1 MTADVHFKKLW
12 KTLKYYHQV
21 TQPITVVIIPD
32 FEAYLEFADAVKAYP
47 MSFPVWF
54 ILFLYT
60 SDNSTY
66 DHCRE
71 PIGNPFNLT
80 FDTQMLVLCNNE
92 MILREWY
99 SVKGDTVKIFDLAE
113 WRDDKGFI
121 PLTNLSLYE
130 RRKDMEGVVLR
141 AVAAKSLFSTIDGNQ
156 VATMYG
162 KVLEELMSSLN
173 FTVKIVSQINEHG
186 IQNRQ
191 TLIWTGVMGKIVSGR
206 ADFAVADMSL
216 TSLRKRY
223 VDFTL
228 PLIVSR
234 INLYIKEP
242 GICGVKWIGYFQTFN
257 SRTWATIIILIA
269 TVPLLL
275 FFMKSYRD
283 QSRNAMDLISENFIC
298 IWGIFCQQALIG
310 INIKFTTTSKLI
322 GILIKLFPLE
332 FPKNLSLRVAY
343 ITIFLTAMLIMA
355 HYSAALICFLTV
367 CIRVLPFQTLEE
379 FIDDGTYKL
388 IMLRGTADYES
399 TCFERLKL
407 CQIIAFEIFQSNNV
421 TILIPTKQT
430 RSTRFLP
437 LIKSDYVAQ
446 FLLDFCCQPA
456 IRVNRFCLVSIA
468 NLLTGQSTNIF
479 SLNLLCQSA
488 DILLTF
494 CILFTEQFLFEIY
507 CLFSIR
513 NYFQAQHEAKLFYVK
528 LMKLMKD
535 ESELPRNL
543 EEGFMQV
550 CNEKNVAFMVLSA
563 RKKSVEKEIPCKLS
577 SITTERIDTLAMIL
591 SKNNP
596 YTGIINYHLQKF
608 LDNGMIMRLRETYSP
623 QLAENKIYKPVYL
636 FNIVPILAILCGGF
650 IISIMIM
657 IIEKI
662 HYRSRKKFQSRV
674 FSSRK
679 LFIKKYNN

>member
-1 MTADVHFKKLW
+1 MKLPLCSPILLFILLGTSAGIRFNADIFVDLILDVRKFYSAASVIFVHPGDMYGDYGDLRITHLIHTTTRLLSRRYIITADVHFKKLW
-12 KTLKYYHQV
+12 RTLKYYHQV

-32 FEAYLEFADAVKAYP
+32 FEAYLEFADAVKTYP

-60 SDNSTY
+60 PDNSTY

-71 PIGNPFNLT
+71 PIGNPFNLR

-92 MILREWY
+92 TIFREWY
-99 SVKGDTVKIFDLAE
+99 SIKGDIIKIFDLAE

-156 VATMYG
+156 VATIYG
-162 KVLEELMSSLN
+162 KVLEELTSSLN

-186 IQNRQ
+186 VQNQQ
-191 TLIWTGVMGKIVSGR
+191 TLTWSGVMGKIVSGR

-257 SRTWATIIILIA
+257 PRTWATIIILIA

-283 QSRNAMDLISENFIC
+283 QSRSAMDLIFENFIC
-298 IWGIFCQQALIG
+298 IWGIFCQQAL
-310 INIKFTTTSKLI
+310 T
-322 GILIKLFPLE
+322 E

-367 CIRVLPFQTLEE
+367 CTRVLPFQTLEE

-388 IMLRGTADYES
+388 IMIRGTADYEV
-399 TCFERLKL
+399 
-407 CQIIAFEIFQSNNV
+407 V
-421 TILIPTKQT
+421 T
-430 RSTRFLP
+430 
-437 LIKSDYVAQ
+437 
-446 FLLDFCCQPA
+446 
-456 IRVNRFCLVSIA
+456 
-468 NLLTGQSTNIF
+468 
-479 SLNLLCQSA
+479 
-488 DILLTF
+488 
-494 CILFTEQFLFEIY
+494 
-507 CLFSIR
+507 
-513 NYFQAQHEAKLFYVK
+513 FQAQHEAKLFYVK

-577 SITTERIDTLAMIL
+577 SITTERIDNLAMVL

-596 YTGIINYHLQKF
+596 YTGVINYHLQKF
-608 LDNGMIMRLRETYSP
+608 LNNGMIMRLRETYS
-623 QLAENKIYKPVYL
+623 QLTEDKIYKPVYL
-636 FNIVPILAILCGGF
+636 FNVVPILAILCGGF

-674 FSSRK
+674 FYPSRK

>member
-1 MTADVHFKKLW
+1 KMRLPLCSPMLLFIPLGISAGIRLNADVFVDLILDVRKFYSAASVIFVHPGDMYGDYGDLRITHLIHTSTRLLSRRYIMTADVHFKKLW
-12 KTLKYYHQV
+12 RTLKYYHRI

-47 MSFPVWF
+47 ISFPVWF

-66 DHCRE
+66 HHCRE

-80 FDTQMLVLCNNE
+80 FDTQMLVLCKNE
-92 MILREWY
+92 TILREWY
-99 SVKGDTVKIFDLAE
+99 SVKGDSVKIFDLAE

-141 AVAAKSLFSTIDGNQ
+141 AVAAKSLSSTIDGNQ
-156 VATMYG
+156 VATIYG
-162 KVLEELMSSLN
+162 KVLEELTSSLN

-186 IQNRQ
+186 VQNRQ
-191 TLIWTGVMGKIVSGR
+191 TLIWSGVMGKIVSGR

-223 VDFTL
+223 VDFTM

-275 FFMKSYRD
+275 FFMKSYRH
-283 QSRNAMDLISENFIC
+283 QSRSAMDLISENFIC
-298 IWGIFCQQALIG
+298 IWGIFCQQALI
-310 INIKFTTTSKLI
+310 
-322 GILIKLFPLE
+322 E

-367 CIRVLPFQTLEE
+367 CTRVLPFQTLEE

-388 IMLRGTADYES
+388 IMIRGTADYEVI
-399 TCFERLKL
+399 T
-407 CQIIAFEIFQSNNV
+407 
-421 TILIPTKQT
+421 
-430 RSTRFLP
+430 
-437 LIKSDYVAQ
+437 
-446 FLLDFCCQPA
+446 
-456 IRVNRFCLVSIA
+456 
-468 NLLTGQSTNIF
+468 
-479 SLNLLCQSA
+479 
-488 DILLTF
+488 
-494 CILFTEQFLFEIY
+494 
-507 CLFSIR
+507 
-513 NYFQAQHEAKLFYVK
+513 FQAQHEAKLFYVK

-550 CNEKNVAFMVLSA
+550 CSEKNVAFMVLSA

-577 SITTERIDTLAMIL
+577 SITTERIDNLAMVL

-596 YTGIINYHLQKF
+596 YTGVINYHLQKF

-623 QLAENKIYKPVYL
+623 QSVENKIYKPVYL

>member
-12 KTLKYYHQV
+12 RTLKYYHQV
-21 TQPITVVIIPD
+21 TQPIIVVIIPD

-66 DHCRE
+66 DHCHE
-71 PIGNPFNLT
+71 PIDNPFNLT

-92 MILREWY
+92 TILREWY
-99 SVKGDTVKIFDLAE
+99 SIKGDIVKIFDLAE

-130 RRKDMEGVVLR
+130 RRRDMEGVVLR

-162 KVLEELMSSLN
+162 KVLEELMNSLN

-186 IQNRQ
+186 VQNRQ
-191 TLIWTGVMGKIVSGR
+191 TLIWSGVMGKIVSGR

-223 VDFTL
+223 VDFML
-228 PLIVSR
+228 PLIISR

-257 SRTWATIIILIA
+257 SRTWVTIIILIA

-275 FFMKSYRD
+275 FFTKSYRD
-283 QSRNAMDLISENFIC
+283 QSRSAMDLISENFIC
-298 IWGIFCQQALIG
+298 IWGIFCQQALI
-310 INIKFTTTSKLI
+310 
-322 GILIKLFPLE
+322 E

-388 IMLRGTADYES
+388 IMLRGTADYEV
-399 TCFERLKL
+399 
-407 CQIIAFEIFQSNNV
+407 V
-421 TILIPTKQT
+421 TVSSL
-430 RSTRFLP
+430 
-437 LIKSDYVAQ
+437 SDQ
-446 FLLDFCCQPA
+446 RIA
-456 IRVNRFCLVSIA
+456 IRF
-468 NLLTGQSTNIF
+468 
-479 SLNLLCQSA
+479 
-488 DILLTF
+488 TF
-494 CILFTEQFLFEIY
+494 
-507 CLFSIR
+507 
-513 NYFQAQHEAKLFYVK
+513 K
-528 LMKLMKD
+528 
-535 ESELPRNL
+535 
-543 EEGFMQV
+543 
-550 CNEKNVAFMVLSA
+550 
-563 RKKSVEKEIPCKLS
+563 
-577 SITTERIDTLAMIL
+577 
-591 SKNNP
+591 
-596 YTGIINYHLQKF
+596 
-608 LDNGMIMRLRETYSP
+608 
-623 QLAENKIYKPVYL
+623 
-636 FNIVPILAILCGGF
+636 
-650 IISIMIM
+650 
-657 IIEKI
+657 
-662 HYRSRKKFQSRV
+662 
-674 FSSRK
+674 
-679 LFIKKYNN
+679 

>member
-12 KTLKYYHQV
+12 RTLKYYHQV

-92 MILREWY
+92 TILREWY
-99 SVKGDTVKIFDLAE
+99 SVKGETVKIFDLAE

-283 QSRNAMDLISENFIC
+283 QSRSAMDLISENFIC

-310 INIKFTTTSKLI
+310 INIKFITIFKLI

-407 CQIIAFEIFQSNNV
+407 CQTIAFEIFQSNNV
-421 TILIPTKQT
+421 TILIPTNKIYPI
-430 RSTRFLP
+430 STVDQIRLCMLSHVLP
-437 LIKSDYVAQ
+437 LERNQNATS
-446 FLLDFCCQPA
+446 
-456 IRVNRFCLVSIA
+456 
-468 NLLTGQSTNIF
+468 STNIF

-507 CLFSIR
+507 CLSSIR
-513 NYFQAQHEAKLFYVK
+513 NYVADCSNFAGLGIWIRYHIISLFQAQHEAKLFYVK

-577 SITTERIDTLAMIL
+577 SITTERIDNLAMIL

-662 HYRSRKKFQSRV
+662 HYRSRKKF
-674 FSSRK
+674 
-679 LFIKKYNN
+679 

>member
-12 KTLKYYHQV
+12 RTLKYYHQV

-66 DHCRE
+66 DHCRG

-92 MILREWY
+92 TILREWY

-130 RRKDMEGVVLR
+130 RRRDMEGVVLR

-162 KVLEELMSSLN
+162 KALEELMSSLN

-283 QSRNAMDLISENFIC
+283 QSQSAMDLISENFI
-298 IWGIFCQQALIG
+298 
-310 INIKFTTTSKLI
+310 LI

-332 FPKNLSLRVAY
+332 FPKNLTLRVAY

-388 IMLRGTADYES
+388 IMLRGTADYELS
-399 TCFERLKL
+399 SML
-407 CQIIAFEIFQSNNV
+407 SHV
-421 TILIPTKQT
+421 
-430 RSTRFLP
+430 LP
-437 LIKSDYVAQ
+437 L
-446 FLLDFCCQPA
+446 
-456 IRVNRFCLVSIA
+456 
-468 NLLTGQSTNIF
+468 
-479 SLNLLCQSA
+479 
-488 DILLTF
+488 
-494 CILFTEQFLFEIY
+494 E
-507 CLFSIR
+507 R
-513 NYFQAQHEAKLFYVK
+513 NQNATSFQAQHEAKLFYIK

-577 SITTERIDTLAMIL
+577 SITERIDNLAMIL

-596 YTGIINYHLQKF
+596 YTGIINYFPLGYKKLAYTSLQKF

-662 HYRSRKKFQSRV
+662 HYRSISSRKKFQSRV